1 MVDQS
6 QFGRVNQKG
15 MFATTTAFTPS
26 PYILLQVITST
37 PIYTIE
43 VSNSSG
49 RIEKFNRRLGTISL
63 REFKAIFSTVVC
75 ELEFKYGVNYT
86 KAFVFKQLSHYVHYE
101 F

>member
-1 MVDQS
+1 MVDQN

-49 RIEKFNRRLGTISL
+49 RIEKFNRRLGVRMRLTLSKVGAWSPPGLSQLQSSIA
-63 REFKAIFSTVVC
+63 KVKTPC
-75 ELEFKYGVNYT
+75 LE
-86 KAFVFKQLSHYVHYE
+86 VFFIPLE
-101 F
+101 RP